1 MAKCKKCNIEI
12 LDETEFC
19 PLCHSVIEST
29 DPLEDMYPDIR
40 IMMYKRIMASRIFL
54 LCAIVAQVI
63 LTLIN
68 YLTSTAIWW
77 CAITGLALLYSYL
90 VLRYAII
97 GKSGYRIKTFLL
109 TLIAI
114 LGMISIDFVTGYRGW
129 SVDYVLPSAI
139 LFMDA
144 AILFC
149 VIYNRRSW
157 QSYIMLQL
165 LMIIASL
172 IPIILTTMGLE
183 RNPFIAFTP
192 LAVSALL
199 FMGTMILGGRRA
211 TSELKRRFH
220 IT

>member
-19 PLCHSVIEST
+19 PLCHSVIEVT
-29 DPLEDMYPDIR
+29 EPVEDMYPDIR

-54 LCAIVAQVI
+54 LCGIVAQVV

-68 YLTSTAIWW
+68 YLTDTTIWW
-77 CAITGLALLYSYL
+77 CAITGLAILYSYL

-114 LGMISIDFVTGYRGW
+114 LSMISIDFVTGYRGW

-144 AILFC
+144 GILFC

-157 QSYIMLQL
+157 QSYIMLQIF
-165 LMIIASL
+165 MILVSL
-172 IPIILTTMGLE
+172 IPIILSILGLE
-183 RNPFIAFTP
+183 RNPFVAFAP
-192 LAVSALL
+192 IVISALL
-199 FMGTMILGGRRA
+199 FLGTMILGGRRA
-211 TSELKRRFH
+211 VSELKRRFH

>member
-19 PLCHSVIEST
+19 PLCHSVIEAT
-29 DPLEDMYPDIR
+29 DPVEDMYPDIR

-54 LCAIVAQVI
+54 LCGIVAQVV

-68 YLTSTAIWW
+68 YLTDTTIWW
-77 CAITGLALLYSYL
+77 SAITGLAILYSYL

-114 LGMISIDFVTGYRGW
+114 LSMISIDFVTGYRGW

-144 AILFC
+144 GILFC

-157 QSYIMLQL
+157 QSYIMLQIF
-165 LMIIASL
+165 MILVSL
-172 IPIILTTMGLE
+172 IPIILSIMGLE
-183 RNPFIAFTP
+183 RNPFVAFAP
-192 LAVSALL
+192 IVISALL
-199 FMGTMILGGRRA
+199 FLGTMILGGRRA
-211 TSELKRRFH
+211 VSELKRRFH